1 VWVGDRGMHRYYG
14 RSLTLFVTTLMALG
28 PTTSIADTGIGSA
41 TAVANQVE
49 GVVSGQT
56 QTLSSGSAIYTD
68 ELVRTG
74 QDGIA
79 ELGFVDSTKLS
90 VGPISEIRLDKFV
103 YNPDKAAG
111 SVVLQATRGS
121 YRFVTG
127 VQDHQSYQ
135 IKTPYATLGVR
146 GTVVEFDL
154 REARNEIFYKAPKQA
169 EGPCPGGYEKVK
181 LVEGAF
187 TATNKSGKTVEITE
201 PNTVLTVCANGAFS
215 TAQVSE
221 SILNFTPLN
230 VAAVP
235 VPGLVFAAAVAAAAA
250 AAAAIALSHH
260 EEPVS
265 PN

>member
-1 VWVGDRGMHRYYG
+1 MGGAGGCRGMHDYGG
-14 RSLTLFVTTLMALG
+14 RSLTLFVTMLIALG
-28 PTTSIADTGIGSA
+28 PTISVADTGIGSA
-41 TAVANQVE
+41 TAVKNQVD
-49 GVVSGQT
+49 GVISGQT

-79 ELGFVDSTKLS
+79 ELGLLDSTKLS

-103 YNPDKAAG
+103 YDPNKGAG
-111 SVVLQATRGS
+111 AVVLQATRGS

-127 VQDHQSYQ
+127 VQDHQAYE

-154 REARNEIFYKAPKQA
+154 REARNEVYYKAPKRA
-169 EGPCPGGYEKVK
+169 AGPCPGGYEKVK

-187 TATNKSGKTVEITE
+187 TATNKAGKTIDISR
-201 PNTVLTVCANGAFS
+201 PNTVLTVCADGTFS
-215 TAQVSE
+215 TEEVSE

-235 VPGLVFAAAVAAAAA
+235 VPGLAIAAALAAAAA
-250 AAAAIALSHH
+250 AAVVLSQ
-260 EEPVS
+260 PKDQVS

>member
-1 VWVGDRGMHRYYG
+1 MWVGVRGMHGYCG
-14 RSLTLFVTTLMALG
+14 RSLTLFVTMLTALG
-28 PTTSIADTGIGSA
+28 PTISVADTGIGSA
-41 TAVANQVE
+41 TAVKNQVE
-49 GVVSGQT
+49 GVISGQT

-74 QDGIA
+74 QDGVA
-79 ELGFVDSTKLS
+79 ELALLDSTKLS
-90 VGPISEIRLDKFV
+90 VGPTSEIRLDKFV
-103 YNPDKAAG
+103 YNPNKGAG

-154 REARNEIFYKAPKQA
+154 KEVRNEVFYKAPKRA

-187 TATNKSGKTVEITE
+187 TATNSSGRTVEITE

-215 TAQVSE
+215 TAQVAE

-230 VAAVP
+230 FAALPVPALAAVA
-235 VPGLVFAAAVAAAAA
+235 VVAAAAA
-250 AAAAIALSHH
+250 AAAVVLSHH

-265 PN
+265 RN